1 MCLLRSGKF
10 YSGRKPP
17 ALSLLFLLGK
27 IIEED
32 NNRMSKIGIV
42 TDSNSGISQK
52 EAKEMGIF
60 VLPMP
65 FYIDGECFYE
75 SVTLSRELF
84 FEKLAAGADITT
96 SQPSPTAVMEIWD
109 RALEQFE
116 KILYMP
122 ISSGLSGSYE
132 TAMMLA
138 KDEAYEG
145 RVLVV
150 DDGQVAA
157 PLHQMVLDT
166 RKGI

>member
-1 MCLLRSGKF
+1 MLRYLDVQNILDKNDLILQESGCVGSENERGNTYMK
-10 YSGRKPP
+10 
-17 ALSLLFLLGK
+17 
-27 IIEED
+27 
-32 NNRMSKIGIV
+32 KIGIV
-42 TDSNSGISQK
+42 TDSHSSISQK
-52 EAKEMGIF
+52 EAEKLGIF

-65 FYIDGECFYE
+65 FYIDEECFYE

-109 RALEQFE
+109 KALEQFE

-157 PLHQMVLDT
+157 PL
-166 RKGI
+166 